1 MKAALLKSFSLLVAP
16 AFLLAFTST
25 VYKSNFSGEWK
36 LNESKSEL
44 GEFGRFAVRAIKA
57 DQKEETITITRTSPS
72 FNGDE
77 MTYSETLSYDG
88 KETETSI
95 YGTSKRKSSGKWSD
109 DGKSL
114 TINYVLLLDFNGQT
128 TEIKGNELWTLSQD
142 GKNLTSQVNSTS
154 PQGDFSWKAVY
165 DKQ

>member
-1 MKAALLKSFSLLVAP
+1 MKAALLKSLSFLIAP
-16 AFLLAFTST
+16 AFLFAFTST
-25 VYKSNFSGEWK
+25 LYKSNFSGEWK

-44 GEFGRFAVRAIKA
+44 GEFSRFAVRAIKA
-57 DQKEETITITRTSPS
+57 DQKEESITITSTSPS
-72 FNGDE
+72 FNGEE

-88 KETETSI
+88 KETETSV
-95 YGTSKRKSSGKWSD
+95 YGNSKRKSTGKWSA

-114 TINYVLLLDFNGQT
+114 TINYTLFLDFNGQT
-128 TEIKGNELWTLSQD
+128 TEIKGTELWTLSED
-142 GKNLTSQVNSTS
+142 GKNLTAQINSTS